1 MALAEAGD
9 GRSATPANHCEHER
23 KPTMT
28 LFELALLLT
37 TAGVSGVGFA
47 SLGNT
52 LLDRIGREPQPQP
65 IAVMTTQPSRR

>member
-1 MALAEAGD
+1 
-9 GRSATPANHCEHER
+9 
-23 KPTMT
+23 MT

-52 LLDRIGREPQPQP
+52 LLDRIGREPRHQAVP
-65 IAVMTTQPSRR
+65 VMTTQPSRR